1 MAMVSVT
8 IPWWIA
14 LVAGVVG
21 AFVGTAVGMFSTT
34 WARSTAVK
42 DRARELR
49 AARRGAADELERL
62 AAFLE
67 RCLVGGIPPNR
78 AVELARASDLIP
90 PLQRWHDCQS
100 MLAADLKQDAWRTVS
115 LAVAQWALIY
125 DAICAEAGSPEW
137 SVETRRAIATLHND
151 ALAARAAVD
160 LDEGAVA
167 APARASA

>member
-1 MAMVSVT
+1 MVTMAIVSVT

-21 AFVGTAVGMFSTT
+21 AFAGTAVGIISTF
-34 WARSTAVK
+34 WARSSAVK

-49 AARRGAADELERL
+49 AARRGVADELERL

-78 AVELARASDLIP
+78 VVELARASDVVP
-90 PLQRWHDCQS
+90 PLQRWHGCQS
-100 MLAADLKQDAWRTVS
+100 VFAAHLRQDAWRTVT

-137 SVETRRAIATLHND
+137 SSETRRAIATLHND
-151 ALAARAAVD
+151 ALAAHAVVAP
-160 LDEGAVA
+160 GVA
-167 APARASA
+167 AAD